1 MLGGRMSTYQPEPSS
16 VAARVI
22 AYLQK
27 QPPGVVPT
35 NADLSH
41 ALGVPAS
48 SFSGCL
54 NLAVNAGLLHK
65 RMVEMGRTVG
75 WALGP
80 REGTD
85 GPPRLT
91 VPVSQPAPP
100 TEPDERPSQICVI
113 THPPMPATESE
124 LIEQTKEARPA
135 PASTEP
141 SDPAFACALFN
152 DGRLY
157 LELGDETMTL
167 QVEHTRALLAY
178 LERVAMP

>member
-1 MLGGRMSTYQPEPSS
+1 MSTYQPEPSS

-80 REGTD
+80 LD
-85 GPPRLT
+85 GADVPPSLP
-91 VPVSQPAPP
+91 VPSSQPATPP
-100 TEPDERPSQICVI
+100 ETDEQPSQTRVTI
-113 THPPMPATESE
+113 HPPMPAAEVE
-124 LIEQTKEARPA
+124 LVQQIEKACPDPSSSA
-135 PASTEP
+135 P

-167 QVEHTRALLAY
+167 QVEHTRSLLAY